1 MIKWPNSII
10 KDIARRKCV
19 IFLGAGI
26 SKNASNADGIHP
38 KNWQELLT
46 QGANALASKKVQTR
60 VKNLIKATDYLGT
73 VAK

>member
-26 SKNASNADGIHP
+26 SKNASNADDIHP

-60 VKNLIKATDYLGT
+60 VKNC
-73 VAK
+73 